1 MQVIGIRKMLVI
13 MSCVAGI
20 TYIVCS
26 KDVIDNATAYCISLI
41 AALGGFHVSKQGQID
56 EKRKP

>member
-26 KDVIDNATAYCISLI
+26 KDVIDNATSYCVSLI
-41 AALGGFHVSKQGQID
+41 AALGGVHVWKQGEID
-56 EKRKP
+56 KKKP